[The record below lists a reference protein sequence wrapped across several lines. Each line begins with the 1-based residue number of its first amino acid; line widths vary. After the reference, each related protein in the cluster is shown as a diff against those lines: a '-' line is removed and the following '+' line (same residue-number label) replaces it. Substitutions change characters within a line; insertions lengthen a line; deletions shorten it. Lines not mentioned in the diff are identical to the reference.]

1 MDEDWV
7 RAIPIVNA
15 MVKEMPLDIGR
26 LKRLGWRPKYNSME
40 AVRLT
45 VRGVLK

>member
-26 LKRLGWRPKYNSME
+26 LKRLVGGGGCRDK
-40 AVRLT
+40 RI
-45 VRGVLK
+45 